1 MPSVSLTMV
10 VWAILILGEPL
21 KMMIFLIL
29 KMSSSRIMM
38 TQTFIV
44 IWKITT
50 IIMILRFTIT

>member
-29 KMSSSRIMM
+29 KMSSRRIMM

-50 IIMILRFTIT
+50 IKMILRFTIT